1 MLESDR
7 PPLSPPPDIAVVD
20 LVDRQGKEPGSE
32 MASIAEQRETLQNRR
47 EELARNRR
55 SVAEQLEAARKDLE
69 RRQAELEG
77 LTAQEQVVEADVDAT
92 TKLEQDVKAAG
103 TTTTEVRT
111 EGEAELASA
120 REDHRTLTSR
130 IDQELSAERRA
141 ALSRAMDAIDE
152 SIAQAGEAA
161 DDAADRLAEAEDA
174 AEEARQKAAA
184 AAVAHE
190 SAIQRL
196 HAVPQ
201 AIEAARARVV
211 TARGAAAAAV
221 DAGRMAEAY
230 VRARDLSR
238 ALDALDQ
245 AVHRTD
251 DQVALEELPRL
262 WGDWLARS
270 GELGAATAAVG
281 PRKDAAAKAQSDRDA
296 LVSARE
302 TKIEAILS
310 EPPAAQ
316 PGEHEDHPEPDVPP
330 EGEPGPG

>member
-1 MLESDR
+1 
-7 PPLSPPPDIAVVD
+7 
-20 LVDRQGKEPGSE
+20 
-32 MASIAEQRETLQNRR
+32 MASIAEQREALQHRR
-47 EELARNRR
+47 EELERSRT
-55 SVAEQLEAARKDLE
+55 SVAEGLEAARQDLE

-77 LTAQEQVVEADVDAT
+77 LTAQQQVVDADVDAT
-92 TKLEQDVKAAG
+92 TKLEQDVKTAG
-103 TTTTEVRT
+103 STTEEVRAG
-111 EGEAELASA
+111 GEAELTAA

-130 IDQELSAERRA
+130 IDQELSAERRT
-141 ALSRAMDAIDE
+141 ALSRGMDAIDE
-152 SIAQAGEAA
+152 AIARAQEAA
-161 DDAADRLAEAEDA
+161 DEAADRLAEAEDA
-174 AEEARQKAAA
+174 AEEARQRADAAG
-184 AAVAHE
+184 VAHE
-190 SAIQRL
+190 STLQRL

-211 TARGAAAAAV
+211 TARAAAMEAV

-230 VRARDLSR
+230 VRVRDLSR
-238 ALDALDQ
+238 ALDALDA
-245 AVHRTD
+245 AVARTD
-251 DQVALEELPRL
+251 DQEALEELPRL
-262 WGDWLARS
+262 WGEWLARS

-316 PGEHEDHPEPDVPP
+316 PGEHEEHPGPDVPR